1 MWHPSDQ
8 KKMNLNWWLP
18 CLFISDLWFLL
29 QFSRWILIN
38 SFPSIFFLTR
48 NFWGITFSCM
58 DFFQALDTFLVK
70 ALTQR
75 EKIILSWYSDRL
87 LKNGELFLAPV
98 ASIND
103 LWKSIWYVQ
112 RLMNHREALATLN
125 LPTSDGTTPLMTAV
139 KLAIEGMV
147 EDLLSYQ
154 VEVNA
159 TDDRG
164 L

>member
-1 MWHPSDQ
+1 
-8 KKMNLNWWLP
+8 
-18 CLFISDLWFLL
+18 
-29 QFSRWILIN
+29 
-38 SFPSIFFLTR
+38 
-48 NFWGITFSCM
+48 
-58 DFFQALDTFLVK
+58 
-70 ALTQR
+70 
-75 EKIILSWYSDRL
+75 
-87 LKNGELFLAPV
+87 
-98 ASIND
+98 
-103 LWKSIWYVQ
+103 
-112 RLMNHREALATLN
+112 MNHREALATLN